1 MEDSRAV
8 SPAPAGTDPTHPDGD
23 GALPLVLDVDG
34 TLLRTDL
41 LHETFWAALG
51 RRPFATLRATFAN
64 LRRPARLKARLREI
78 AMPEVETLPVN
89 DAVLELAVRA
99 LDEGRPVHLAS
110 AADQVLVDAVG
121 ERFGLEGPH
130 FGSDGNRNLK
140 GSAKAQLLTE
150 RFGRGGYVYG
160 GDSQADLPCW
170 EGAARAVAVAPRP
183 ALRRR
188 IEALGVPLDLLPR
201 HRAAG
206 ALLKEMRPH
215 QWIKNLLLLLPALA
229 AHDVSPATL
238 LPVMVAILAFSLGA
252 SSIYIVNDLL
262 DLAADRR
269 HPEKSRRP
277 VAAGALPIP
286 RALAASV
293 VLSLVALALAL
304 AVSPAVAGITL
315 IYMTGSLVYSLWLKR
330 WRWVDVLALVGF
342 FLLRVLAG
350 AAAAQVAV
358 SGWLF
363 AFVFAVFLVLACTK
377 RLTELARALRRGQLP
392 GRGYSRQD
400 FNRLRALAYAAT
412 LGAAGVFLAHA
423 FSPAAQTQYDAPH
436 VLALVAVLI
445 AIWLGRMVHFASRG
459 EEDYDPVRAVTRD
472 PIGLAIAA
480 TGIVIGLL
488 AV

>member
-160 GDSQADLPCW
+160 GI
-170 EGAARAVAVAPRP
+170 
-183 ALRRR
+183 RRR
-188 IEALGVPLDLLPR
+188 ICPVGKARPGPSPLR
-201 HRAAG
+201 
-206 ALLKEMRPH
+206 
-215 QWIKNLLLLLPALA
+215 
-229 AHDVSPATL
+229 
-238 LPVMVAILAFSLGA
+238 
-252 SSIYIVNDLL
+252 
-262 DLAADRR
+262 
-269 HPEKSRRP
+269 
-277 VAAGALPIP
+277 
-286 RALAASV
+286 
-293 VLSLVALALAL
+293 
-304 AVSPAVAGITL
+304 
-315 IYMTGSLVYSLWLKR
+315 
-330 WRWVDVLALVGF
+330 
-342 FLLRVLAG
+342 
-350 AAAAQVAV
+350 
-358 SGWLF
+358 
-363 AFVFAVFLVLACTK
+363 
-377 RLTELARALRRGQLP
+377 RALRC
-392 GRGYSRQD
+392 
-400 FNRLRALAYAAT
+400 
-412 LGAAGVFLAHA
+412 AAGSKPWACPWTCC
-423 FSPAAQTQYDAPH
+423 PATAPP
-436 VLALVAVLI
+436 APC
-445 AIWLGRMVHFASRG
+445 SRRCARISG
-459 EEDYDPVRAVTRD
+459 SRTFCCFFRRWPRTTSR
-472 PIGLAIAA
+472 PRRCCR
-480 TGIVIGLL
+480 
-488 AV
+488 